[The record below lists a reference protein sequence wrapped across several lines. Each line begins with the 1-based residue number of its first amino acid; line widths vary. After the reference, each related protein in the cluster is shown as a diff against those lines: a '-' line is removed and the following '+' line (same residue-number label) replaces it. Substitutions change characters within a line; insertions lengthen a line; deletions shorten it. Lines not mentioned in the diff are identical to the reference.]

1 MVAIFVTL
9 SLHQSQKPDSRTV
22 LFRKEKRQTS
32 QSFFF
37 LNKCYPLQKA
47 SNDTSEIVITF
58 VEESSK
64 SFIFANRDSSGSLSV
79 RLSNKV
85 LTYLYCFL
93 KNYSCK
99 GNHKF
104 GQNMKVGIFSKNI

>member
-9 SLHQSQKPDSRTV
+9 LLHQSPKPDSR
-22 LFRKEKRQTS
+22 LCYSEKRNGKL
-32 QSFFF
+32 FNHFF

-47 SNDTSEIVITF
+47 NNDTSEIVITF